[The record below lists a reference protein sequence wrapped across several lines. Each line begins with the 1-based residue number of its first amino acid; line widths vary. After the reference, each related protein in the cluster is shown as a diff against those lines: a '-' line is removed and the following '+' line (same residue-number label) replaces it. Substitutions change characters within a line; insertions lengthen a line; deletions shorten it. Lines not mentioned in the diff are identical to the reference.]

1 MEKRCATL
9 DAECQNAKSK
19 FDLELRN
26 VRQELSKKTT
36 ELDGMI
42 LAVNDA
48 RQQNTDFQREAEQEK
63 QVKPQNSYA
72 IILCSVIYLY
82 SNLRAADFFILL

>member
-9 DAECQNAKSK
+9 AAECKQHQNANSK
-19 FDLELRN
+19 FELELCN

-42 LAVNDA
+42 LALNDA
-48 RQQNTDFQREAEQEK
+48 LQQNTDFQREAEQQK
-63 QVKPQNSYA
+63 QVKAAKLQNY
-72 IILCSVIYLY
+72 IYFYSLY
-82 SNLRAADFFILL
+82 YVSL